1 MLTMIKGRIST
12 RLKCT
17 HGVTRKCGLRD
28 EQAITARVD
37 RFPVAHEC
45 SAQNTFVMETLINE
59 LAMRAKIEP
68 IAYRLKLLATNA
80 KSFAL
85 R

>member
-1 MLTMIKGRIST
+1 MYARCHSQV
-12 RLKCT
+12 RSS
-17 HGVTRKCGLRD
+17 R
-28 EQAITARVD
+28 RVD
-37 RFPVAHEC
+37 DTDRVERFPAAHEC

-80 KSFAL
+80 ESFAL